1 MERINIIYDVYQRA
15 IGKYTVSIRSFYSAE
30 TKLGIGLF
38 VNEVDTPL
46 FYYKTDKSNSI
57 PYLGF
62 NHSQIKVFMDS
73 DNYENKNVE
82 SRFINFTSLIKMFEF
97 YAYAHFDAKPQ
108 EFITENQVYI
118 AYITAF
124 EKKMSLLK

>member
-1 MERINIIYDVYQRA
+1 ME
-15 IGKYTVSIRSFYSAE
+15 
-30 TKLGIGLF
+30 
-38 VNEVDTPL
+38 
-46 FYYKTDKSNSI
+46 
-57 PYLGF
+57 
-62 NHSQIKVFMDS
+62 S